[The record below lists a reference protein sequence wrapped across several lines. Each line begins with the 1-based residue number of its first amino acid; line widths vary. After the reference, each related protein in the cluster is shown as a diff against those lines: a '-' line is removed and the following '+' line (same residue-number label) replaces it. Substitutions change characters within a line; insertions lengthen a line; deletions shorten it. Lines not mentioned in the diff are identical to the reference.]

1 MKTKKSHYIQD
12 LILEGEH
19 EHQDFKYQITDAR
32 KIARS
37 IAAFANNSGG
47 HLLIGVKDNGNI
59 AGVRSDEE
67 IYMIE
72 TAAQMYCRPEQ
83 HVTFKVFNINGKS
96 VVKADIAEALEKPV
110 EAPDDNGVWHVYYRV
125 ADEKPV
131 EAPDDN
137 GNWHVYYRV
146 ADENML
152 ASRLHERIMSA
163 ETAIEETRTAETISY
178 SEREQVLLDYLRNHG
193 GITLE
198 GYMKLAHISEESAMR
213 IVVAL
218 HSMDVV
224 TLEYHDGK
232 CLIVRT

>member
-1 MKTKKSHYIQD
+1 MIRKKSHYIQD
-12 LILEGEH
+12 LIQQGEH

-59 AGVRSDEE
+59 AGVRSEEE

-83 HVTFKVFNINGKS
+83 KVSFKVFNINGKS
-96 VVKADIAEALEKPV
+96 VVKADIAEAEEKPV

-125 ADEKPV
+125 ADENV
-131 EAPDDN
+131 
-137 GNWHVYYRV
+137 
-146 ADENML
+146 L
-152 ASRLHERIMSA
+152 ASRLHERIMST
-163 ETAIEETRTAETISY
+163 ETEIEESHKAETITF
-178 SEREQVLLDYLRNHG
+178 SEREQVLMSYLSDHG

-198 GYMKLAHISEESAMR
+198 GYMKLAHISEESATK

-218 HSMDVV
+218 HSMGVV
-224 TLEYHDGK
+224 SLQYHDGQ
-232 CLIVRT
+232 CLIVGD

>member
-1 MKTKKSHYIQD
+1 MKPKKSHYIQD

-59 AGVRSDEE
+59 AGVRSEEE

-72 TAAQMYCRPEQ
+72 TAAQMYCSPEQ
-83 HVTFKVFNINGKS
+83 QVTFKVFNVNGKS
-96 VVKADIAEALEKPV
+96 VVKADIAEADEKPV
-110 EAPDDNGVWHVYYRV
+110 QAQDDNGVWHVYYRV
-125 ADEKPV
+125 ADENV
-131 EAPDDN
+131 
-137 GNWHVYYRV
+137 
-146 ADENML
+146 L
-152 ASRLHERIMSA
+152 ASRLHERILQK
-163 ETAIEETRTAETISY
+163 TVGDDCPPDETISY

-198 GYMKLAHISEESAMR
+198 GYMKLTHISEETATR

-218 HSMDVV
+218 HSMGVV
-224 TLEYHDGK
+224 EVQYHDGQ
-232 CLIVRT
+232 CLIIAP

>member
-1 MKTKKSHYIQD
+1 MIKKKSHYIQD
-12 LILEGEH
+12 LIEQGEH

-59 AGVRSDEE
+59 SGVHSEEE

-83 HVTFKVFNINGKS
+83 KVSFKVFNINGKS
-96 VVKADIAEALEKPV
+96 VVKADIPEAM
-110 EAPDDNGVWHVYYRV
+110 
-125 ADEKPV
+125 EKPV

-146 ADENML
+146 ADENVL
-152 ASRLHERIMSA
+152 ASRLHERILSQETESA
-163 ETAIEETRTAETISY
+163 EEHTAETISY
-178 SEREQVLLDYLRNHG
+178 SEREQVLLDYLRTHG
-193 GITLE
+193 GITLD
-198 GYMKLAHISEESAMR
+198 GYMRLAHISEETATK

-218 HSMDVV
+218 HSMGVV
-224 TLEYHDGK
+224 NVQYHDGS
-232 CLIVRT
+232 CLIVAD

>member
-1 MKTKKSHYIQD
+1 MIKKKSHYIQD
-12 LILEGEH
+12 LIEQGEH

-59 AGVRSDEE
+59 SGVRSEEE

-83 HVTFKVFNINGKS
+83 KVSFKVFNINGKS
-96 VVKADIAEALEKPV
+96 VVKADIPEAM
-110 EAPDDNGVWHVYYRV
+110 
-125 ADEKPV
+125 EKPV

-137 GNWHVYYRV
+137 GNWNVYYRV
-146 ADENML
+146 ADENVL
-152 ASRLHERIMSA
+152 ASRLHERILSQETESA
-163 ETAIEETRTAETISY
+163 EEHTAETISY

-193 GITLE
+193 GITLD
-198 GYMKLAHISEESAMR
+198 GYMRLAHISEETATKV
-213 IVVAL
+213 VVAL
-218 HSMDVV
+218 YSMGVV
-224 TLEYHDGK
+224 NLEYHDGS
-232 CLIVRT
+232 CLIVAD

>member
-1 MKTKKSHYIQD
+1 MKPKKSHYIQD

-83 HVTFKVFNINGKS
+83 QVTFKVFNINGKS
-96 VVKADIAEALEKPV
+96 VVKADIAEASEKPV
-110 EAPDDNGVWHVYYRV
+110 EAPDDNGQ
-125 ADEKPV
+125 
-131 EAPDDN
+131 
-137 GNWHVYYRV
+137 WHVYYRV
-146 ADENML
+146 ADENVL
-152 ASRLHERIMSA
+152 ASRLHERILSA
-163 ETAIEETRTAETISY
+163 EESTAGEQENISTISY

-198 GYMKLAHISEESAMR
+198 GYKKLAHISEESATQ
-213 IVVAL
+213 IVMAL
-218 HSMDVV
+218 HGMGVV
-224 TLEYHDGK
+224 TLQYHDGQ
-232 CLIVRT
+232 CLIVGT

>member
-1 MKTKKSHYIQD
+1 MKPKKSHYIQD
-12 LILEGEH
+12 LIEEGEH

-125 ADEKPV
+125 ADENV
-131 EAPDDN
+131 
-137 GNWHVYYRV
+137 
-146 ADENML
+146 L
-152 ASRLHERIMSA
+152 ASRLHERIMKTDTQA
-163 ETAIEETRTAETISY
+163 DAQPDETINY
-178 SEREQVLLDYLRNHG
+178 SEREKILLDYLSDHG

-224 TLEYHDGK
+224 ILEYHDGK

>member
-1 MKTKKSHYIQD
+1 MRPKKNHYIQD

-83 HVTFKVFNINGKS
+83 HVTFKVYTINGKS
-96 VVKADIAEALEKPV
+96 VVKADIAEAEEKPV
-110 EAPDDNGVWHVYYRV
+110 EAPDDNGVW
-125 ADEKPV
+125 P
-131 EAPDDN
+131 
-137 GNWHVYYRV
+137 VYYRV
-146 ADENML
+146 ADENVL
-152 ASRLHERIMSA
+152 ASRLHERILSHGA
-163 ETAIEETRTAETISY
+163 DRESQPDETISY
-178 SEREQVLLDYLRNHG
+178 SEREKVLLEYLREHG
-193 GITLE
+193 GITLD
-198 GYMKLAHISEESAMR
+198 GFKRLAHISEETAMQT
-213 IVVAL
+213 VVAL
-218 HSMDVV
+218 HGMGVV
-224 TLEYHDGK
+224 NVVYHDGE
-232 CLIVRT
+232 CLIVGV

>member
-1 MKTKKSHYIQD
+1 MRTKKNHYIQD
-12 LILEGEH
+12 LILQGEH

-59 AGVRSDEE
+59 AGVRSEEE

-83 HVTFKVFNINGKS
+83 QVSYKVFNINGKS
-96 VVKADIAEALEKPV
+96 VVKADIPEA
-110 EAPDDNGVWHVYYRV
+110 R
-125 ADEKPV
+125 EKPV

-146 ADENML
+146 ADENVL
-152 ASRLHERIMSA
+152 ASRLHERILSA
-163 ETAIEETRTAETISY
+163 EESTACDPEDSATISY
-178 SEREQVLLDYLRNHG
+178 SEREQVLLDYLASHG
-193 GITLE
+193 GITLN
-198 GYMKLAHISEESAMR
+198 GYMKLAHISEEKAMQ

-218 HSMDVV
+218 HGMGV
-224 TLEYHDGK
+224 LALQYHDGQ
-232 CLIVRT
+232 CLIVAP

>member
-1 MKTKKSHYIQD
+1 MKPKKSHYIQD

-59 AGVRSDEE
+59 AGVRSEEE

-72 TAAQMYCRPEQ
+72 TAAQMYCSPEQ
-83 HVTFKVFNINGKS
+83 QVTFKVFNVNGKS
-96 VVKADIAEALEKPV
+96 VVKADIAEADEKPV
-110 EAPDDNGVWHVYYRV
+110 QAQDDNGVWHVYYRV
-125 ADEKPV
+125 ADENV
-131 EAPDDN
+131 
-137 GNWHVYYRV
+137 
-146 ADENML
+146 L
-152 ASRLHERIMSA
+152 ASRLHERILQK
-163 ETAIEETRTAETISY
+163 TVGDDCPPDETISY

-198 GYMKLAHISEESAMR
+198 GYMKLAHISEETAMQT
-213 IVVAL
+213 VVAL
-218 HSMDVV
+218 HSMGV
-224 TLEYHDGK
+224 LSLKYHDGK
-232 CLIVRT
+232 CLIVGN

>member
-1 MKTKKSHYIQD
+1 MRPKKSHYIQD
-12 LILEGEH
+12 LIAEGEH

-83 HVTFKVFNINGKS
+83 QVTFKVFNINGKS
-96 VVKADIAEALEKPV
+96 VVKADIAEAPEKPV

-125 ADEKPV
+125 ADENV
-131 EAPDDN
+131 
-137 GNWHVYYRV
+137 
-146 ADENML
+146 L
-152 ASRLHERIMSA
+152 ASRLHERIMSNA
-163 ETAIEETRTAETISY
+163 TSEESEPAETISY

-193 GITLE
+193 GITLD
-198 GYMKLAHISEESAMR
+198 GYMRLAHISEESATR

-218 HSMDVV
+218 HSMGVLD
-224 TLEYHDGK
+224 LQYHDGQ
-232 CLIVRT
+232 CLIVPT

>member
-1 MKTKKSHYIQD
+1 MIRKKSHYIQD
-12 LILEGEH
+12 LIQEGEH

-59 AGVRSDEE
+59 AGVRSEEE

-83 HVTFKVFNINGKS
+83 KVTFKVFNINGKS
-96 VVKADIAEALEKPV
+96 VVKADIPEAEEKPV

-125 ADEKPV
+125 ADENV
-131 EAPDDN
+131 MA
-137 GNWHVYYRV
+137 G
-146 ADENML
+146 
-152 ASRLHERIMSA
+152 RLHERIMST
-163 ETAIEETRTAETISY
+163 ETEIEESHKAETISF
-178 SEREQVLLDYLRNHG
+178 SEREQILLDYLRNHG

-198 GYMKLAHISEESAMR
+198 GYMKLAHISEETATK
-213 IVVAL
+213 IVVVL
-218 HSMDVV
+218 HSMGV
-224 TLEYHDGK
+224 LSLQYHEGQ
-232 CLIVRT
+232 CLIVGN

>member
-1 MKTKKSHYIQD
+1 MKPKKSHYIQD

-59 AGVRSDEE
+59 AGVRSEEE

-96 VVKADIAEALEKPV
+96 VVKADIAEAM
-110 EAPDDNGVWHVYYRV
+110 
-125 ADEKPV
+125 EKPV

-146 ADENML
+146 ADENVL
-152 ASRLHERIMSA
+152 ASRLHERILSRDGNRDSQSD
-163 ETAIEETRTAETISY
+163 EIIKY

-193 GITLE
+193 GITID
-198 GYMKLAHISEESAMR
+198 GYKRLAHISEESAMQT
-213 IVVAL
+213 VVAL
-218 HSMDVV
+218 HGMGVV
-224 TLEYHDGK
+224 SIEYHDGE
-232 CLIVRT
+232 CLIVGT

>member
-1 MKTKKSHYIQD
+1 MKKSHYIQD
-12 LILEGEH
+12 LIAEGEH

-83 HVTFKVFNINGKS
+83 HVAFKVFNINGKS
-96 VVKADIAEALEKPV
+96 VVKADIAEAV
-110 EAPDDNGVWHVYYRV
+110 
-125 ADEKPV
+125 EKPV

-146 ADENML
+146 ADENVL
-152 ASRLHERIMSA
+152 ASRLHERI
-163 ETAIEETRTAETISY
+163 
-178 SEREQVLLDYLRNHG
+178 LRNHLG
-193 GITLE
+193 
-198 GYMKLAHISEESAMR
+198 R
-213 IVVAL
+213 L
-218 HSMDVV
+218 HETGSHQRGKRHPHRDSPAQHGRRFPEVPRRSMSHRGRLIFSVFSV
-224 TLEYHDGK
+224 SSVLSVHVSKGK
-232 CLIVRT
+232 QIQF

>member
-1 MKTKKSHYIQD
+1 MKTRKSHYIQD
-12 LILEGEH
+12 LIAEGEH

-83 HVTFKVFNINGKS
+83 RVSFKVYNINGKS
-96 VVKADIAEALEKPV
+96 VVKADIAEA
-110 EAPDDNGVWHVYYRV
+110 A
-125 ADEKPV
+125 EKPV

-137 GNWHVYYRV
+137 GNWHAYYRV
-146 ADENML
+146 ADENVL
-152 ASRLHERIMSA
+152 ASRLHERIMSNAA
-163 ETAIEETRTAETISY
+163 ETEDAQDRTLTY

-198 GYMKLAHISEESAMR
+198 GYKRLAHISEETATR

-218 HSMDVV
+218 HSMGV
-224 TLEYHDGK
+224 LSLQYHDGQ
-232 CLIVRT
+232 CLIVAP

>member
-1 MKTKKSHYIQD
+1 MRPKKSHYIQD
-12 LILEGEH
+12 LIAEGEH

-72 TAAQMYCRPEQ
+72 MAAQMYCRPEQ
-83 HVTFKVFNINGKS
+83 HVSFKVFNINGKS
-96 VVKADIAEALEKPV
+96 VVKADIAEATEKPV

-125 ADEKPV
+125 ADENV
-131 EAPDDN
+131 
-137 GNWHVYYRV
+137 
-146 ADENML
+146 L
-152 ASRLHERIMSA
+152 ASRLHERIMSSAA
-163 ETAIEETRTAETISY
+163 EAEDAHDRTISY
-178 SEREQVLLDYLRNHG
+178 SEREQALLDYLRDHG

-198 GYMKLAHISEESAMR
+198 GYKRLAHISEESATQ
-213 IVVAL
+213 IVMAL
-218 HSMDVV
+218 HSMGVV
-224 TLEYHDGK
+224 TLQYHDGN
-232 CLIVRT
+232 CLIVGV

>member
-37 IAAFANNSGG
+37 ISAFANNSGG

-59 AGVRSDEE
+59 AGVRSEEE

-83 HVTFKVFNINGKS
+83 TVTFKVFNINGKS
-96 VVKADIAEALEKPV
+96 VVKADIPE
-110 EAPDDNGVWHVYYRV
+110 

-146 ADENML
+146 ADENVL
-152 ASRLHERIMSA
+152 ASRLHERIMSNEESTA
-163 ETAIEETRTAETISY
+163 ADTETATISF
-178 SEREQVLLDYLRNHG
+178 SEREQLLLTYLRSHG
-193 GITLE
+193 GITLD
-198 GYMKLAHISEESAMR
+198 GYMRLAHISAEAATK

-218 HSMDVV
+218 HSMGV
-224 TLEYHDGK
+224 LSLRYHDGR
-232 CLIVRT
+232 CLIVGV

>member
-83 HVTFKVFNINGKS
+83 QVTFKVFNINGKA
-96 VVKADIAEALEKPV
+96 VVKADIAEASEKPV
-110 EAPDDNGVWHVYYRV
+110 EAPDDN
-125 ADEKPV
+125 D
-131 EAPDDN
+131 
-137 GNWHVYYRV
+137 NWHVYYRV
-146 ADENML
+146 KDENVL
-152 ASRLHERIMSA
+152 ASRLHERILSNEA
-163 ETAIEETRTAETISY
+163 EAERSRTAETISY
-178 SEREQVLLDYLRNHG
+178 SQREQLLLQYLREHG
-193 GITLE
+193 GITLD
-198 GYMKLAHISEESAMR
+198 GYKRLAHISEESAMQT
-213 IVVAL
+213 VVAL
-218 HSMDVV
+218 HSMGVV
-224 TLEYHDGK
+224 GIEYHDGN
-232 CLIVRT
+232 CLIIAP

>member
-1 MKTKKSHYIQD
+1 MRPKKNHYIQD

-83 HVTFKVFNINGKS
+83 KVTFKVFNINGKS
-96 VVKADIAEALEKPV
+96 VVKADIAEAAVKPV
-110 EAPDDNGVWHVYYRV
+110 EAPDDTGVWHT
-125 ADEKPV
+125 
-131 EAPDDN
+131 
-137 GNWHVYYRV
+137 YYRV
-146 ADENML
+146 ADENVL
-152 ASRLHERIMSA
+152 ASRLHEHIMKSCA
-163 ETAIEETRTAETISY
+163 NGDSPTDETISY
-178 SEREQVLLDYLRNHG
+178 SEREKILLDYLRQHG
-193 GITLE
+193 GITMN
-198 GYMKLAHISEESAMR
+198 GYMKLAHISEESATQTIVTLHNMG
-213 IVVAL
+213 VVAI
-218 HSMDVV
+218 
-224 TLEYHDGK
+224 EYHDGQ
-232 CLIVRT
+232 CLIVGT

>member
-59 AGVRSDEE
+59 AGVRSEEE

-96 VVKADIAEALEKPV
+96 VVKADIAEAVEKPV
-110 EAPDDNGVWHVYYRV
+110 QAPDDNGVWHVYYRV
-125 ADEKPV
+125 ADENV
-131 EAPDDN
+131 
-137 GNWHVYYRV
+137 
-146 ADENML
+146 L

-163 ETAIEETRTAETISY
+163 EESTSSDQNTDTIAY
-178 SEREQVLLDYLRNHG
+178 SEREQVLLDYLRCHG

-198 GYMKLAHISEESAMR
+198 GYMKLAHISEESAMQ

-218 HSMDVV
+218 HSMGV
-224 TLEYHDGK
+224 LSLQYHDSQ
-232 CLIVRT
+232 CLIVGND

>member
-1 MKTKKSHYIQD
+1 MKMKAKKSHYIQD

-59 AGVRSDEE
+59 AGVRSEEE

-72 TAAQMYCRPEQ
+72 TAAQMYCSPEQ
-83 HVTFKVFNINGKS
+83 QVTFKVFNVNGKS
-96 VVKADIAEALEKPV
+96 VVKADIAEADEKPV
-110 EAPDDNGVWHVYYRV
+110 QAQDDNGVWHVYYRV
-125 ADEKPV
+125 ADENV
-131 EAPDDN
+131 
-137 GNWHVYYRV
+137 
-146 ADENML
+146 L
-152 ASRLHERIMSA
+152 ASRLHERILQK
-163 ETAIEETRTAETISY
+163 TVGDDCPPDETISY

-198 GYMKLAHISEESAMR
+198 GYMKLAHISEETAMQT
-213 IVVAL
+213 VVAL
-218 HSMDVV
+218 HSMGVLS
-224 TLEYHDGK
+224 LEYHDGK
-232 CLIVRT
+232 CLIVGN